1 MDQVLMFM
9 LLPSWLMKLQPYK
22 EIPNLNPISLARLV
36 IEKDYLSQ
44 FSDHFITKMKDLKS
58 KC

>member
-1 MDQVLMFM
+1 MFM

-22 EIPNLNPISLARLV
+22 EISNLNPISLARLV